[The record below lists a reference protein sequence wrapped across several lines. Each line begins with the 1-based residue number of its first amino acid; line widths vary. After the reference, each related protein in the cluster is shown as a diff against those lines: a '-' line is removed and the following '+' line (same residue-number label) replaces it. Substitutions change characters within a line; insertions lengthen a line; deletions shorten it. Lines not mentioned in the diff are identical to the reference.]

1 MHIDLNY
8 FNAISNNVADV
19 SDSLIYDFDFEKC
32 NFEKTPLLY
41 LVNDFFFRNVALICD
56 YDSLEP
62 YAVVFTDKTIHTDL
76 DLCTLLNLRV
86 VCVEAGIAFVVYGG
100 VENGR

>member
-19 SDSLIYDFDFEKC
+19 SDSLIYDFDFKKC
-32 NFEKTPLLY
+32 NFERLPLLY
-41 LVNDFFFRNVALICD
+41 LLSDDFFRKTVLICD

-62 YAVVFTDKTIHTDL
+62 YAVVFNDKTIHTNL

-86 VCVEAGIAFVVYGG
+86 VRVEAGVLFVEYGG
-100 VENGR
+100 V